1 MLKVPI
7 LGNKRP
13 EDVRAVKYCRLM
25 ENPLSNERIILK
37 KVYRTR
43 YKLLLIIALQRNEI
57 L

>member
-1 MLKVPI
+1 MFKVPI

-25 ENPLSNERIILK
+25 ENALSNERIILK

-43 YKLLLIIALQRNEI
+43 YKLLLTIALQRNEI

>member
-1 MLKVPI
+1 
-7 LGNKRP
+7 
-13 EDVRAVKYCRLM
+13 M
-25 ENPLSNERIILK
+25 ENALSNERIILK